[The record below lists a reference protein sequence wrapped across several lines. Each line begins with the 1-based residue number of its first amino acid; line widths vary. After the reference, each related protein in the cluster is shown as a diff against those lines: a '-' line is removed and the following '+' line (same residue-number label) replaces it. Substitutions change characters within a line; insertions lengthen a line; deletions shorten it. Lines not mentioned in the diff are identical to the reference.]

1 MFKLRFFVHC
11 DSWKD
16 GGYENVHYFKTETE
30 VEDWLKRHP
39 KCKKLSLEVV
49 TFDEFAE
56 DYICEL

>member
-11 DSWKD
+11 DENI
-16 GGYENVHYFKTETE
+16 GYANTLYFDTEEAT
-30 VEDWLKRHP
+30 EDWLKRHP
-39 KCKKLSLEVV
+39 KCEKLSLEVV